1 MNTAKRKVSITLN
14 IWRKVQVKIHRKK
27 MENSVLHTKKTG
39 IHRIKINDA
48 KFDADFDIKFF
59 IGFFPY

>member
-1 MNTAKRKVSITLN
+1 MNTAKRKVSFP
-14 IWRKVQVKIHRKK
+14 WRKVQVKIQRKK
-27 MENSVLHTKKTG
+27 KENSVLHTKKTG

-59 IGFFPY
+59 SGFFPY